1 MLDRVTE
8 DRREQRAEMV
18 QRAPREFRKS
28 LLAIV
33 IALACCQSAFAQLDD
48 ILKKADARLNERD
61 TSSLSDNK
69 IVAGLKQALQVSTS
83 KAVAATAGLTDF

>member
-1 MLDRVTE
+1 
-8 DRREQRAEMV
+8 MV